1 MLVKDVAFKILD
13 VLARERASVQGL
25 DLVLHD
31 VTVLLDVVLLVE
43 LLAEGHDVL
52 AGDIG
57 VGVEL
62 GAGGGVGRGDV
73 VADEVAL
80 LAQVKAGVELLDVGH
95 GHLLVDG
102 HQALLDLT
110 PDLTAGDLVVNV
122 EVLRDRD
129 NHSLGTFLASCLVGL
144 AYAVHQF
151 DLVVLLIRAIGLAY
165 SYIHIQFILF
175 R

>member
-1 MLVKDVAFKILD
+1 MLVEDVALKILD

-80 LAQVKAGVELLDVGH
+80 LAQIQTRVELLDVGH
-95 GHLLVDG
+95 GDLLVDG

-122 EVLRDRD
+122 EVLRNRD
-129 NHSLGTFLASCLVGL
+129 HNGLRAFLARRLVGL

>member
-80 LAQVKAGVELLDVGH
+80 LAQIQTRVELLDVGH
-95 GHLLVDG
+95 GDLLVDG